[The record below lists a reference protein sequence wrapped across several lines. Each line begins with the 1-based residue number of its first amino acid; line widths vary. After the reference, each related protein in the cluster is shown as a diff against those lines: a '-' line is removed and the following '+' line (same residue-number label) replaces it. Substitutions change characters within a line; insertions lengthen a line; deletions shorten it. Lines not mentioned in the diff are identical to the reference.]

1 MKTPAAVLYEMEA
14 SRPYS
19 MSRPLAIEDVT
30 LDGPATGEALVEI
43 AAAGLCHSDLSVING
58 SRPRVMPMVLGHEA
72 SGIVREVGPGVQ
84 GLKVGDH
91 VVCSYVPMCG
101 ACAMCRS
108 GTPSLC
114 EPGGRAN
121 ARGTLLTGARRF
133 RNAAGRPLNHHL
145 GVSGFSRYTV
155 VSPSSLVVVDP
166 AMPLEKAALFG
177 CAVATGVGAVVNT
190 ARVEPGS
197 SVAVFGMGGVG
208 LSAVMGARAAGAHP
222 VIAVDVLSAKLRV
235 AVSAG
240 ATHGVDATEVE
251 PAEAVREITDGGAH
265 YAFECVGNVDVFSQ
279 AYAATR
285 VRGSTVC
292 VGLDHPSRNLTI
304 PCVSV
309 VAEERTVRG
318 SYMGSSVPARDI
330 PRFMRMYDAGALPVD
345 LLHTHDIA
353 LDDINEAF
361 DRLADG
367 DAVRQIVRFDGG

>member
-1 MKTPAAVLYEMEA
+1 MKTPAAVLYEMGVR
-14 SRPYS
+14 RPYAES
-19 MSRPLAIEDVT
+19 GPLVIEDVT
-30 LDGPATGEALVEI
+30 LDGPATDEVLLEI
-43 AAAGLCHSDLSVING
+43 VAAGLCHSDLSVING

-72 SGIVREVGPGVQ
+72 SGIVRELGPGVQ

-101 ACAMCRS
+101 ACLMCRS
-108 GTPSLC
+108 GAPSLC

-121 ARGTLLTGARRF
+121 ARGTLLTDVRRF
-133 RNAAGRPLNHHL
+133 RNPSGRQLNHHL

-155 VSPSSLVVVDP
+155 VSPRSLVVVDP
-166 AMPLEKAALFG
+166 AMPLDKAALFG

-197 SVAVFGMGGVG
+197 AVAVFGMGGVG

-222 VIAVDVLSAKLRV
+222 VVAVDVLPAKLRL
-235 AVSAG
+235 AEEAG
-240 ATHGVDATEVE
+240 ATHTIDATESD
-251 PAEAVREITDGGAH
+251 PIEAVREVTDGGAR
-265 YAFECVGNVDVFSQ
+265 YAFECVGSVDVFAQ

-304 PCVSV
+304 PCVSM
-309 VAEERTVRG
+309 VAEERIVRG
-318 SYMGSSVPARDI
+318 AYMGSSVPARDI
-330 PRFMRMYDAGALPVD
+330 PRFMRMYNAGTLPVD
-345 LLHTHDIA
+345 LLHTHDIE
-353 LDDINEAF
+353 LDGINEAF

-367 DAVRQIVRFDGG
+367 AAVRQVLRFDRD